1 MMKSFGKVRVGL
13 GALAMCLLVAG
24 WAIRGFGTTAG
35 AADMRPAGDT
45 QADARVA
52 RTSAE
57 SAAPPPGAVAVL
69 DVTAVMNEMPE
80 LREMRTSIQA
90 DFQRAQAQ
98 FQKRQQE
105 LVQRRQELQEKSADD
120 PAVRGEMEKLGR
132 ELEQF
137 QAEIQLQQ
145 RELLAREGKALM
157 EAYAR
162 LNAAVSEYCKE
173 QGIALVLRSTGRPAN
188 VANAQE
194 VLAYVNRDV
203 IWAQDGLDITPAIK
217 GMLIGKDS
225 RP

>member
-1 MMKSFGKVRVGL
+1 MDGFGKRGIGIGGL
-13 GALAMCLLVAG
+13 ATCLLVVG
-24 WAIRGFGTTAG
+24 LAIRGFGTTSDG
-35 AADMRPAGDT
+35 PD
-45 QADARVA
+45 DARVSQTA
-52 RTSAE
+52 AE
-57 SAAPPPGAVAVL
+57 SVPASPSLVAIL

-80 LREMRTSIQA
+80 LRETRAAIQS

-105 LVQRRQELQEKSADD
+105 LMQRRQELQGKTAED
-120 PAVRGEMEKLGR
+120 PALREEMEKLGR

-162 LNAAVSEYCKE
+162 LNAAVGKYCAEHK
-173 QGIALVLRSTGRPAN
+173 IAIVLRSTGQPAN
-188 VANAQE
+188 AANPQE

-203 IWAQDGLDITPAIK
+203 VWAQGGLDITPAIRS
-217 GMLIGKDS
+217 MLIENDS

>member
-1 MMKSFGKVRVGL
+1 MIQSLGRTGIGI
-13 GALAMCLLVAG
+13 GALAACLLAAEP
-24 WAIRGFGTTAG
+24 AIQGLGTTTAP
-35 AADMRPAGDT
+35 ADTRHASDGP
-45 QADARVA
+45 ADATVFQA
-52 RTSAE
+52 AAE
-57 SAAPPPGAVAVL
+57 PAAALSGTVAVL

-80 LREMRTSIQA
+80 LRETRAAIQA

-105 LVQRRQELQEKSADD
+105 LVQRRQELQEKSASD
-120 PAVRGEMEKLGR
+120 PSVREEMEKLGR

-162 LNAAVSEYCKE
+162 LNAAVGHYCKE
-173 QGIALVLRSTGRPAN
+173 HGITLVLRSTGRPAGA
-188 VANAQE
+188 ANPQE
-194 VLAYVNRDV
+194 VLAYVNREV
-203 IWAQDGLDITPAIK
+203 VWSQDGLDITPAIK
-217 GMLIGKDS
+217 SIVIGNDS

>member
-1 MMKSFGKVRVGL
+1 MKNFGKARIGL
-13 GALAMCLLVAG
+13 GAFAMCLLVVG
-24 WAIRGFGTTAG
+24 WAIRGLGTTAG
-35 AADMRPAGDT
+35 ATDTHRATDGPAQIQVT
-45 QADARVA
+45 QTA
-52 RTSAE
+52 AE
-57 SAAPPPGAVAVL
+57 SAASGPRTIAVL

-80 LREMRTSIQA
+80 LRETRSMIQA

-98 FQKRQQE
+98 FQKRQQD
-105 LVQRRQELQEKSADD
+105 LMQRRQELQDKSADE
-120 PAVRGEMEKLGR
+120 PALREEMEKLSR

-145 RELLAREGKALM
+145 RELLAREGRALM
-157 EAYAR
+157 DAYAR
-162 LNAAVSEYCKE
+162 LNAAVGEYCKMH
-173 QGIALVLRSTGRPAN
+173 GIALVLRNTGRPAN

-217 GMLIGKDS
+217 GVLIGNDP

>member
-1 MMKSFGKVRVGL
+1 MKNFGKVRIGL
-13 GALAMCLLVAG
+13 VAFAMCPIVAG
-24 WAIRGFGTTAG
+24 WAIRGLGTTAG
-35 AADMRPAGDT
+35 AADSGHASNRAAQT
-45 QADARVA
+45 QVA
-52 RTSAE
+52 QTAAE
-57 SAAPPPGAVAVL
+57 SAGSGPRTIAVL

-80 LREMRTSIQA
+80 LRETRAMIQA

-98 FQKRQQE
+98 FQKRQQD
-105 LVQRRQELQEKSADD
+105 LMQRRQEVQEKSADE
-120 PAVRGEMEKLGR
+120 PALREEMEKLSR

-145 RELLAREGKALM
+145 RELLAREGRALM

-162 LNAAVSEYCKE
+162 LNAAVGEYCKIH
-173 QGIALVLRSTGRPAN
+173 GIALVLRNTGRPAN

-217 GMLIGKDS
+217 GILIGNDP
-225 RP
+225 RH